1 MTYEELQE
9 ILKLRQRT
17 PQGPAPTVDQII
29 TAIQSQYQP
38 VAAMPL
44 PEASQGAQRFVTNA
58 GSIGPIEQIVEYGRN
73 PVTQSEMTTFVPGV
87 FDINRTSYIPTP
99 SAAQIEARLS
109 GNTGSSD
116 SGVVPL
122 SPSQVAFFDF
132 LDSPEG
138 KSFKDARGAA
148 MSNVI
153 GASLGLFGPGLIA
166 PAASLYNYMTG
177 KPGIGKSI
185 SGLIDADKAAAQ
197 AARDALTNYGVTST
211 ARGPTTAAQAQA
223 LANQLANELSYALA
237 SDAGYGTTGPG
248 SASGIGVGSTQGIN
262 SMDAMSDSVSSPSGG
277 YSTASGIGVG
287 STQGINAMDAMSDAA
302 SSSSPSSSKIVC
314 TAMNESY
321 GFGSFRNKI
330 WLKYA
335 ADNLTKAH
343 EVGYHTL
350 FLPLVDLAYKKDVK
364 PVRIVLENIARHRSA
379 DLRAEMRGTKRDNVG
394 RVYRAILEPIC
405 YFVGKLKGY

>member
-1 MTYEELQE
+1 MTYEELQD

-17 PQGPAPTVDQII
+17 PQGAVPTLNEILD
-29 TAIQSQYQP
+29 AIQSQYQP
-38 VAAMPL
+38 QAMVVQP
-44 PEASQGAQRFVTNA
+44 ATQGAQRFV
-58 GSIGPIEQIVEYGRN
+58 SDVQSFGPVERMIEYGGQ
-73 PVTQSEMTTFVPGV
+73 PVSATPMAAFTPGA
-87 FDINRTSYIPTP
+87 FDINKTAYFVTP
-99 SAAQIEARLS
+99 SEAQIAARA
-109 GNTGSSD
+109 GQGGSD
-116 SGVVPL
+116 SQPVAL
-122 SPSQVAFFDF
+122 SPQQEAFFNF
-132 LDSPEG
+132 LESPEG
-138 KSFKDARGAA
+138 RSYKDARGAA

-153 GASLGLFGPGLIA
+153 GSVMGAFNPV
-166 PAASLYNYMTG
+166 AAAYNYLTG
-177 KPGIGKSI
+177 QPGIGKSI
-185 SGLIDADKAAAQ
+185 SELSKADKTAMEAAI
-197 AARDALTNYGVTST
+197 AALVNYGVTST
-211 ARGPTTAAQAQA
+211 AMGPPTAAQMAA
-223 LANQLANELSYALA
+223 LTPTLSGD
-237 SDAGYGTTGPG
+237 SSSSYGTTGRG
-248 SASGIGVGSTQGIN
+248 SATGIGVGSTSGIN
-262 SMDAMSDSVSSPSGG
+262 AMDAMSDAATASSNGG

-287 STQGINAMDAMSDAA
+287 STEGINAMDAMSDAA

>member
-1 MTYEELQE
+1 MTYEELQD

-17 PQGPAPTVDQII
+17 PQGAVPTLNEILD
-29 TAIQSQYQP
+29 AIQSQYQP
-38 VAAMPL
+38 QAMVVQP
-44 PEASQGAQRFVTNA
+44 ATQGAQRFV
-58 GSIGPIEQIVEYGRN
+58 SDVQSFGPVERMIEYGGQ
-73 PVTQSEMTTFVPGV
+73 PVSATPMAAFTPGA
-87 FDINRTSYIPTP
+87 FDINKTAYFVTP
-99 SAAQIEARLS
+99 SEAQIAARA
-109 GNTGSSD
+109 GQGGSD
-116 SGVVPL
+116 SQPVAL
-122 SPSQVAFFDF
+122 SPQQEAFFNF
-132 LDSPEG
+132 LESPEG
-138 KSFKDARGAA
+138 RSYKDARGAA

-153 GASLGLFGPGLIA
+153 GSVMGAFNPV
-166 PAASLYNYMTG
+166 AAAYNYLTG
-177 KPGIGKSI
+177 QPGIGKSI
-185 SGLIDADKAAAQ
+185 SELSKADKTAMEAAI
-197 AARDALTNYGVTST
+197 AALVNYGVTST
-211 ARGPTTAAQAQA
+211 AMGPPTAAQMAA
-223 LANQLANELSYALA
+223 LTPTLSGD
-237 SDAGYGTTGPG
+237 SSSSYGTTGRG
-248 SASGIGVGSTQGIN
+248 SATGIGVGSTQGIN

>member
-1 MTYEELQE
+1 MTYEELQD

-17 PQGPAPTVDQII
+17 PQGAVPTLNEILD
-29 TAIQSQYQP
+29 AIQSQYQP
-38 VAAMPL
+38 QAMVVQP
-44 PEASQGAQRFVTNA
+44 ATQGAQRFV
-58 GSIGPIEQIVEYGRN
+58 SDVQSFGPVERMIEYGGQ
-73 PVTQSEMTTFVPGV
+73 PVSATPMAAFTPGA
-87 FDINRTSYIPTP
+87 FDINKTAYFVTP
-99 SAAQIEARLS
+99 SEAQIAARA
-109 GNTGSSD
+109 GQGGSD
-116 SGVVPL
+116 SQPVAL
-122 SPSQVAFFDF
+122 SPQQEAFFNF
-132 LDSPEG
+132 LESPEG
-138 KSFKDARGAA
+138 RSYKDARGAA

-153 GASLGLFGPGLIA
+153 GSVMGAFNPV
-166 PAASLYNYMTG
+166 AAAYNYLTG
-177 KPGIGKSI
+177 QPGIGKSI
-185 SGLIDADKAAAQ
+185 SELSKADKTAMEAAI
-197 AARDALTNYGVTST
+197 AALVNYGVTST
-211 ARGPTTAAQAQA
+211 AMGPPTAAQMAA
-223 LANQLANELSYALA
+223 LTPTLSGD
-237 SDAGYGTTGPG
+237 SSSSYGTTGRG
-248 SASGIGVGSTQGIN
+248 SATGIGVGSTSGIN
-262 SMDAMSDSVSSPSGG
+262 AMDAMSDSVSSPSGG